1 MEENARIE
9 WDQRYQEGSHA
20 SLDPDPFFVRAYR
33 EFVEP
38 RFKYVGRAL
47 DLAGGIGRH
56 ALYLAERGWLVTLT
70 DVSEVALK
78 QARRQA
84 ELLDVHIFAEQT
96 DLTEAQLPED
106 AFDLIV
112 VFFYLERSLFLQI
125 AAALRPGGML
135 IYKTYT
141 EEQQELGGG
150 PTHPLHLLQSGEL
163 KRAFPELET
172 LYYNETAADKAV
184 AELVAR
190 RTDGR

>member
-1 MEENARIE
+1 MEEDARVE
-9 WDQRYQEGSHA
+9 WNQRYQEGSHA
-20 SLDPDPFFVRAYR
+20 SLEPDPFFVHAYR
-33 EFVEP
+33 DLVEP

-47 DLAGGIGRH
+47 DLAGGVGRH
-56 ALYLAERGWLVTLT
+56 AIYLAERGWLVTLM
-70 DVSEVALK
+70 DISEVALR
-78 QARRQA
+78 QARRLA
-84 ELLDVHIFAEQT
+84 EQRDVHLFAEPV

-112 VFFYLERSLFLQI
+112 VFFYLERSLFPQI

-141 EEQQELGGG
+141 EEQQALGGG
-150 PTHPLHLLQSGEL
+150 PTHPMHLLQSEEL
-163 KRAFPELET
+163 KSAFGDLEV
-172 LYYNETAADKAV
+172 LHYSETIADKAV